1 MTEIVSYPVLLHHEE
16 ALTKKG
22 SNMYDVSS
30 WMLYLNEC
38 DAHLSQTVEY
48 LTSSIKQT
56 RNRGPLSMQSYQV
69 GGRSLKPTELI
80 SSFHTLQK
88 ARNLISERALSLLP
102 GSYKLWKDYLHF
114 RSHTYIPSMIQ
125 YLEQQRSPKKS
136 HPFEYHTKSYLAT
149 ISAFERALVRMNK
162 YPRIWLM
169 YLHYTILNS
178 PPSDTDITHIR
189 RLIIRALLALPA
201 T

>member
-1 MTEIVSYPVLLHHEE
+1 MSQTTKLKRATPTSSDITMSLMTEIVSYPVLLQHEE

-38 DAHLSQTVEY
+38 DALLSQTVEY

-56 RNRGPLSMQSYQV
+56 RN
-69 GGRSLKPTELI
+69 
-80 SSFHTLQK
+80 
-88 ARNLISERALSLLP
+88 
-102 GSYKLWKDYLHF
+102 D
-114 RSHTYIPSMIQ
+114 
-125 YLEQQRSPKKS
+125 
-136 HPFEYHTKSYLAT
+136 
-149 ISAFERALVRMNK
+149 MNK